1 MIAITETQNSQK
13 LADGKPRLTFE
24 QFLELC
30 PTERRY
36 EFVNG
41 QIVDTSGKFSCTKHN
56 DAVELIALSLAN
68 RINLVSCNYDIAK
81 NFRINQQSNFL
92 ADLCIFRK
100 KTKAPLVQ
108 FVIEIVSTDWEDD
121 YIDKFLEYQSLKIS
135 EYWIIDYMAIASREF
150 LGNPKVPTVFVN
162 LLDENGKYQTT
173 RFTGDDKIISR
184 TFPEVDLTA
193 AQILNI

>member
-108 FVIEIVSTDWEDD
+108 FVIEIVSTDWEVD